1 MSLLGLIITLIVV
14 GVLLWAV
21 SALPFI
27 DGGIKKII
35 YIVVVVFVC
44 LWLVSALFGGVDGGS
59 NSFLHSRIHF

>member
-1 MSLLGLIITLIVV
+1 MSLLGLIITLLVV

-27 DGGIKKII
+27 DAGIKKII

-44 LWLVSALFGGVDGGS
+44 LWLISALFGGEGGGGS
-59 NSFLHSRIHF
+59 ILNSRIHF